1 MFFKKKSKESAILVN
16 LEHIKA
22 LIKPDEVVLFETID
36 ADHYYQSLFI
46 FDLQERLHDPS
57 SANLPFE
64 LKVFESIL
72 VSVGYGLR
80 DQLQK
85 LSPKVLSLLRKLE
98 TNRIDRDTLFSI
110 LDLSKKLTKYNFF
123 LSLSLSFYLKNQF
136 FFELIQFL

>member
-1 MFFKKKSKESAILVN
+1 MSFESKIFLKKSKESAILVN

-123 LSLSLSFYLKNQF
+123 LSLSLF
-136 FFELIQFL
+136 